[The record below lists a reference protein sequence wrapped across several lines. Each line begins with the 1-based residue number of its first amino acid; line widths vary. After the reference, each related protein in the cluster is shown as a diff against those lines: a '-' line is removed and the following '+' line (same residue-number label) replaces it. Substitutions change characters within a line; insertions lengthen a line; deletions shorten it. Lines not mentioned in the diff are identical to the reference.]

1 MTPIT
6 RECPSCQRN
15 YSVYFHGC
23 LWLNAMRGDG
33 VKMAD
38 YSREHY
44 DFPLTKK
51 SENKPLK
58 GVRVI
63 DAGNMVAAPF
73 ATVLLADF
81 GADVIKIEHPKYG
94 DGQRKL
100 EPIKDGIPLWWKS
113 VARNKRCITLDLGKP
128 QGAAI
133 FKELIK
139 GQDVIVENYRPGT
152 FEKWGIGPDVIHGID
167 PRIILLRISGFG
179 QTGPYKDRA
188 GFGRVAEAMSGLT
201 NLIGEP
207 DGPPMSQGYPLGDLI
222 SGIFGSLSVMMALY
236 HRDVGGGVGQVID
249 LALFE
254 AVFRFL
260 DFDPIQYDQMKTVHM
275 RTGNRV
281 AYVAPSSMFRT
292 KEGKYLTLAAST
304 QSVWLRL
311 AEAIGRKDLTTDPK
325 FIDNSAR
332 VVNSVEING
341 IVGDWIGQ
349 HTRQEVIEQFDKF
362 GVAYSAVFDME
373 DAFRD
378 VQYRAREAMV
388 RVPDPDLGEAIV
400 QNVVP
405 KFSATP
411 GSVDFLG
418 PHMGAHNEEIFCGEL
433 GLSKERLKELKDA
446 GII

>member
-1 MTPIT
+1 
-6 RECPSCQRN
+6 
-15 YSVYFHGC
+15 
-23 LWLNAMRGDG
+23 
-33 VKMAD
+33 MAD
-38 YSREHY
+38 YIKEHY
-44 DFPLTKK
+44 DFPVTTK

-81 GADVIKIEHPKYG
+81 GAEVIKIEHPKYG

-100 EPIKDGIPLWWKS
+100 EPIMNGIPLWWKS
-113 VARNKRCITLDLGKP
+113 VSRNKRCITLDLGKSE
-128 QGAAI
+128 GADI
-133 FKELIK
+133 FKRLIK
-139 GQDVIVENYRPGT
+139 GTDVIVENYRPGT
-152 FEKWGIGPDVIHGID
+152 FEKWSIGYDAIRAID
-167 PRIILLRISGFG
+167 PKIILLRISGFG
-179 QTGPYKDRA
+179 QTGPYKNRA
-188 GFGRVAEAMSGLT
+188 GFGRVAEAMGGLT
-201 NLIGEP
+201 NLIGEA
-207 DGPPMSQGYPLGDLI
+207 DGPPMSPGYPLGDLI
-222 SGIFGSLSVMMALY
+222 AGIFGSLSIMMALY
-236 HRDVGGGVGQVID
+236 HRDLRGGEGQVID

-281 AYVAPSSMFRT
+281 AYVAPSSMFKT
-292 KEGKYLTLAAST
+292 KDGKYLTLAAST
-304 QSVWLRL
+304 QNVWVRL
-311 AEAIGRKDLTTDPK
+311 AEAIGRKDMITDPK
-325 FIDNSAR
+325 FIDNPAR
-332 VVNSVEING
+332 VENSVECNG
-341 IVGDWIGQ
+341 IVGAWIEQ
-349 HTRQEVIEQFDKF
+349 HSRDEVIEHFDKH

-378 VQYRAREAMV
+378 IQYRAREAMV
-388 RVPDPDLGEAIV
+388 RVPDADLGEAIV

-418 PHMGAHNEEIFCGEL
+418 RKLGEDNEAIYCGEL
-433 GLSKERLKELKDA
+433 EISKERLKELKEA

>member
-1 MTPIT
+1 
-6 RECPSCQRN
+6 
-15 YSVYFHGC
+15 
-23 LWLNAMRGDG
+23 
-33 VKMAD
+33 MAD
-38 YSREHY
+38 YIKEHY

-51 SENKPLK
+51 SDHKPLK

-81 GADVIKIEHPKYG
+81 GAEVIKIEHPKNG

-100 EPIKDGIPLWWKS
+100 EPIMNGIPLWWKS

-128 QGAAI
+128 EGAEI
-133 FKELIK
+133 FKQIVN
-139 GQDVIVENYRPGT
+139 GQDVVVENYRPGT
-152 FEKWGIGPDVIHGID
+152 FEKWGIGPDVLRAID
-167 PRIILLRISGFG
+167 PRIIMLRISGFG
-179 QTGPYKDRA
+179 QTGPYKNRA

-207 DGPPMSQGYPLGDLI
+207 DGPPMSPGYPLGDLI
-222 SGIFGSLSVMMALY
+222 AGIFGSLSIMMALY
-236 HRDVGGGVGQVID
+236 HRDLRGGEGQVID
-249 LALFE
+249 LGLFE

-260 DFDPIQYDQMKTVHM
+260 DFDPIQYDQMKIVHK

-281 AYVAPSSMFRT
+281 AYVAPSSMFKT
-292 KEGKYLTLAAST
+292 KDGKYLTLAAST

-311 AEAIGRKDLTTDPK
+311 AEAIGRKDMITDPK
-325 FIDNSAR
+325 FIDNPAR
-332 VVNSVEING
+332 VENSVECNG
-341 IVGDWIGQ
+341 VVGAWIEQ
-349 HTRQEVIEQFDKF
+349 HTRDEVIEHFDKF

-378 VQYRAREAMV
+378 LQYRAREAMV

-418 PHMGAHNEEIFCGEL
+418 RKLGEDNEAIYCGEL
-433 GLSKERLKELKDA
+433 GFSKEKLQELKAA

>member
-1 MTPIT
+1 
-6 RECPSCQRN
+6 
-15 YSVYFHGC
+15 
-23 LWLNAMRGDG
+23 
-33 VKMAD
+33 MAD
-38 YSREHY
+38 YVKEHY
-44 DFPLTKK
+44 DFPLTQK
-51 SENKPLK
+51 SNNKPLK

-81 GADVIKIEHPKYG
+81 GAEVIKIEHPKYG

-100 EPIKDGIPLWWKS
+100 EPIMDGIPLWWKS
-113 VARNKRCITLDLGKP
+113 VSRNKRCITLDLGKP
-128 QGAAI
+128 QGAEI
-133 FKELIK
+133 FKQLVRK
-139 GQDVIVENYRPGT
+139 QDVIVENYRPGT
-152 FEKWGIGPDVIHGID
+152 FEKWGIGYDTLRAVEPK
-167 PRIILLRISGFG
+167 IILLRISGFG
-179 QTGPYKDRA
+179 QTGPYKNRA

-207 DGPPMSQGYPLGDLI
+207 DGPPMSPGYPLGDLI
-222 SGIFGSLSVMMALY
+222 AGIFGALSVMMALY
-236 HRDVGGGVGQVID
+236 HRDLRGGEGQVID
-249 LALFE
+249 LALYE

-292 KEGKYLTLAAST
+292 KDGKYLTLAAST
-304 QSVWLRL
+304 QNVWVRL
-311 AEAIGRKDLTTDPK
+311 AKAIGREELTTDPK
-325 FIDNSAR
+325 FIDNSVR
-332 VVNSVEING
+332 VMNSAEVNG
-341 IVGDWIGQ
+341 IVGAWIEQ
-349 HTRQEVIEQFDKF
+349 YTRDEVIERFDEF
-362 GVAYSAVFDME
+362 EVAYSPVFDME
-373 DAFRD
+373 DVFRD

-388 RVPDPDLGEAIV
+388 RVPDADLGEAIV

-418 PHMGAHNEEIFCGEL
+418 AAMGAHNEEIYGNEL
-433 GLSKERLKELKDA
+433 GFSKERLKQLKEA

>member
-1 MTPIT
+1 
-6 RECPSCQRN
+6 
-15 YSVYFHGC
+15 
-23 LWLNAMRGDG
+23 
-33 VKMAD
+33 MAD
-38 YSREHY
+38 YAKEHY
-44 DFPLTKK
+44 DFPLSKK
-51 SENKPLK
+51 SEHKPLN

-100 EPIKDGIPLWWKS
+100 EPIMDGIPLWWKS

-128 QGAAI
+128 EGADI
-133 FKELIK
+133 FKRLVK
-139 GQDVIVENYRPGT
+139 GTDVVVENYRPGT
-152 FEKWGIGPDVIHGID
+152 FEKWGIGYEAIRAID
-167 PRIILLRISGFG
+167 PRIIMLRISGFG
-179 QTGPYKDRA
+179 QTGPYKNRA

-207 DGPPMSQGYPLGDLI
+207 DGPPMSPGYPLGDLI
-222 SGIFGSLSVMMALY
+222 AGIFGSLSVMMALY
-236 HRDVGGGVGQVID
+236 HRDLRGGEGQMID
-249 LALFE
+249 LALYE

-281 AYVAPSSMFRT
+281 AYVAPSSMFKT
-292 KEGKYLTLAAST
+292 KDGKYLTLAAST

-311 AEAIGRKDLTTDPK
+311 AEAIGRQDMTTDPK

-332 VVNSVEING
+332 VENSLECNG
-341 IVGDWIGQ
+341 IVGAWIAQ
-349 HTRQEVIEQFDKF
+349 HTRDEVIEHFDKH

-378 VQYRAREAMV
+378 LQYRAREAMV

-418 PHMGAHNEEIFCGEL
+418 RKLGEDNEEILCGEL
-433 GLSKERLKELKDA
+433 GLSKEKLKELKEA

>member
-1 MTPIT
+1 
-6 RECPSCQRN
+6 
-15 YSVYFHGC
+15 
-23 LWLNAMRGDG
+23 
-33 VKMAD
+33 
-38 YSREHY
+38 
-44 DFPLTKK
+44 
-51 SENKPLK
+51 
-58 GVRVI
+58 
-63 DAGNMVAAPF
+63 
-73 ATVLLADF
+73 VLLADF

-128 QGAAI
+128 EGAAL
-133 FKELIK
+133 FKQLIK
-139 GQDVIVENYRPGT
+139 GKDVIVENYRPGT
-152 FEKWGIGPDVIHGID
+152 FERWGIGPEVIRGID

-207 DGPPMSQGYPLGDLI
+207 DGPPMSPGYPLGDLI

-236 HRDVGGGVGQVID
+236 HRDVRGGAGQVID

-311 AEAIGRKDLTTDPK
+311 AEAIGRKNLTTDPK
-325 FIDNSAR
+325 FIDNPAR

-341 IVGDWIGQ
+341 IVGDWIGM

-378 VQYRAREAMV
+378 IQYRAREAMV

-418 PHMGAHNEEIFCGEL
+418 PPMGAQNEEIFCGEL
-433 GLSKERLKELKDA
+433 GLSQEKLTELKAA
-446 GII
+446 GVI

>member
-1 MTPIT
+1 
-6 RECPSCQRN
+6 
-15 YSVYFHGC
+15 
-23 LWLNAMRGDG
+23 
-33 VKMAD
+33 MAD
-38 YSREHY
+38 YVKEHY

-58 GVRVI
+58 GVRII

-81 GADVIKIEHPKYG
+81 GAEVIKIEHPKYG

-100 EPIKDGIPLWWKS
+100 EPIMDGIPLWWKS

-128 QGAAI
+128 EGADI
-133 FKELIK
+133 FKRLVK
-139 GQDVIVENYRPGT
+139 GTDVVVENYRPGT
-152 FEKWGIGPDVIHGID
+152 FEKWGIGYEAIRAID
-167 PRIILLRISGFG
+167 PRIIMLRISGFG
-179 QTGPYKDRA
+179 QTGPYKNRA

-207 DGPPMSQGYPLGDLI
+207 DGPPMSPGYPLGDLI
-222 SGIFGSLSVMMALY
+222 AGIFGSLSVMMALY
-236 HRDVGGGVGQVID
+236 HRDLRGGEGQVID
-249 LALFE
+249 LALYE

-260 DFDPIQYDQMKTVHM
+260 DFDPIQYDQMKIVHM

-281 AYVAPSSMFRT
+281 AYVAPSSMFKT
-292 KEGKYLTLAAST
+292 KDGKYLTLAAST

-311 AEAIGRKDLTTDPK
+311 AEAIGRQDMTTDPK

-332 VVNSVEING
+332 VENSVECNG
-341 IVGDWIGQ
+341 IVGAWIAQ
-349 HTRQEVIEQFDKF
+349 HTRDEVIEHFDKH

-378 VQYRAREAMV
+378 LQYRAREAMV

-418 PHMGAHNEEIFCGEL
+418 RKLGEDNEEILCGEL
-433 GLSKERLKELKDA
+433 GLSKEKLKELKDA
-446 GII
+446 GIV